1 MREYNHK
8 PNSAFKDLP
17 VETLI
22 TLLLPAVHGLL
33 NALDKKDEQLIK
45 LQKKEVELLYCAID
59 SLKPKAPAIAISV
72 EPLPQQKDID
82 KQINSKNKELRS
94 LGKELKS
101 KRKKRSG
108 IVIGEEMTQLNNE
121 VAGLNELPSEP
132 GS

>member
-8 PNSAFKDLP
+8 PNKAFQDLP
-17 VETLI
+17 HETLI
-22 TLLLPAVHGLL
+22 ALLLPAVHGLL

-45 LQKKEVELLYCAID
+45 FQKKEVELLYCAID
-59 SLKPKAPAIAISV
+59 SLKPKKHAEAVSV

-101 KRKKRSG
+101 RRKKRSG
-108 IVIGEEMTQLNNE
+108 IVIGEEMMQLNKD
-121 VAGLNELPSEP
+121 VAGLNEQPTEP